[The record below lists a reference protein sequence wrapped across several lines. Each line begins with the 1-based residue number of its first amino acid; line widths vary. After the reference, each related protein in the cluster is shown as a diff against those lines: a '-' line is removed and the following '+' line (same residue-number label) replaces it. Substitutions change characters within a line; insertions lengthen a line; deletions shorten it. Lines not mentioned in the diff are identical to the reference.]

1 MKIEDFYATND
12 DLAEALELCLN
23 VKQGGYSK
31 VYLISDSLVI
41 KETDDEQYLKFV
53 DVVLDAT
60 YHKSFP
66 FIWDL
71 KVINN
76 VHYILMERLFE
87 DDWLYLRADEA
98 EIAGYAEKDSDLWRG
113 LNEEIDKALTTLDN
127 AWDSMTDYERPEWDL
142 RACNIM
148 KRKDGTPVITD
159 PWSEDLCY

>member
-1 MKIEDFYATND
+1 MKIRDFYTTND
-12 DLAEALELCLN
+12 DLAEALELCPN

-53 DVVLDAT
+53 DVVLDST

-66 FIWDL
+66 FIWDV

-87 DDWLYLRADEA
+87 DDWLYLREDEA

-113 LNEEIDKALTTLDN
+113 LNGEIDKALTTLDK
-127 AWDSMTDYERPEWDL
+127 AWDSMKDYERPEWDL